1 LRKLLVERDLVLV
14 GHRAGHRIPRS
25 LDRMGDADRFN
36 STLSAGGFRG
46 AVRIECGGSTL
57 LDAAYGADGSGT
69 PLTTG
74 TAFQLCSISKSF
86 TAACVLRLVGGEL
99 LSLDDPLTSF
109 TDLGPPAWQGMTL
122 HMLLTH
128 TSGLAHW
135 KDTGL
140 DLHEPCP
147 REELIARFAATPLVF
162 RPGEG
167 WAYSSLGYVLLAHV
181 VETVTGEPYPS
192 VLEREV
198 VSPLGLRQ
206 TRAEEPAAG
215 VTAAH
220 GSVGGEPVASFD
232 LKLNVGTGDVWSTT
246 GDLVRWPEALASL
259 APSAVSRHAAV
270 ADEENGL
277 TDVGYG
283 YGWFTASLDGERLVF
298 HPGDNAGFVS
308 LLVWAPDHDL
318 VLAMLAADQIDLA
331 PLGLPVLRGLIRG

>member
-1 LRKLLVERDLVLV
+1 MDEAAR
-14 GHRAGHRIPRS
+14 
-25 LDRMGDADRFN
+25 LDA
-36 STLSAGGFRG
+36 TLAELAATGRFRG
-46 AVRIECGGSTL
+46 AVRVESGGSTL
-57 LDAAYGADGSGT
+57 LDAAFGADGAGT

-74 TAFQLCSISKSF
+74 TAFQIASISKSF
-86 TAACVLRLVGGEL
+86 TAACVLRLVADGR
-99 LSLDDPLTSF
+99 LSLEDRLTSF
-109 TDLGPPAWQGMTL
+109 TELGPPAWREITL

-147 REELIARFAATPLVF
+147 REELIARFAATPVAF
-162 RPGEG
+162 EPGKE

-198 VSPLGLRQ
+198 LSPLGLRQ
-206 TRAEEPAAG
+206 TCAEEPAAG

-220 GSVGGEPVASFD
+220 GSRGGEPVPSFD
-232 LKLNVGTGDVWSTT
+232 LTVNVGTGDVWSTT
-246 GDLVRWPEALASL
+246 ADLVRWPRALASL
-259 APSAVSRHAAV
+259 APSAVSRQAAV

-283 YGWFTASLDGERLVF
+283 YGWFTASLDGERIIF

-308 LLVWAPDHDL
+308 LLVWAPDRGL

-331 PLGLPVLRGLIRG
+331 PLALPAFRGLIRG